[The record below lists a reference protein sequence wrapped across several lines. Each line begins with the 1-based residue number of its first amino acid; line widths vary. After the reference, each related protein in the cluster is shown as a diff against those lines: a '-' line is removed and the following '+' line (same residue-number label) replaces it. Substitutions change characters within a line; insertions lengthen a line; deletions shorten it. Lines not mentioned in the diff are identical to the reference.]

1 MKLYSSP
8 VAPSPK
14 KVLVFISE
22 KGIKDI
28 EVKDLDIG
36 KMEHKTD
43 EYKKIAPNSRIPAL
57 VLDNGDVILET
68 KVSDKDLL
76 IKGNDGGSGI
86 TALTFDMSA
95 AGTAIFNHE
104 LKCKDV
110 ITVNVTS
117 TTNDAQIELGSGR
130 TGNGSSY
137 IDIIGDA
144 TYTDYGLRIIR
155 NNAGANASSEL
166 KHRGTGQL
174 ALVTQDGAALTLKTN
189 NTERMRVTSAGNVG
203 IQDDSP
209 CLLYTSDAADE

>member
-68 KVSDKDLL
+68 
-76 IKGNDGGSGI
+76 
-86 TALTFDMSA
+86 
-95 AGTAIFNHE
+95 TAICRYLECLHPDPNMFGE
-104 LKCKDV
+104 DPEE
-110 ITVNVTS
+110 I
-117 TTNDAQIELGSGR
+117 AQIEMWYSRISFELMMPLMHGFRHTHPHMSALENQNNDFGLAQR
-130 TGNGSSY
+130 ELAVKSLKYFDKLMLNNEFIACNKFSY
-137 IDIIGDA
+137 ADIQAAVSLQFLVRLNRIDIN
-144 TYTDYGLRIIR
+144 DYQNLSAYI
-155 NNAGANASSEL
+155 
-166 KHRGTGQL
+166 
-174 ALVTQDGAALTLKTN
+174 
-189 NTERMRVTSAGNVG
+189 NTITSRPSFSA
-203 IQDDSP
+203 
-209 CLLYTSDAADE
+209 